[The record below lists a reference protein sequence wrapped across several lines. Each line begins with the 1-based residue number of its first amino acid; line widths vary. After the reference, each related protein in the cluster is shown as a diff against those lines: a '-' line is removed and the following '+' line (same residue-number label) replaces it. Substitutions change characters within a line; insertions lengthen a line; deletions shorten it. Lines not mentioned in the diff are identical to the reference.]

1 MIFSGKLV
9 PGKIGRFDEETHFPD
24 NWTAV
29 QFEFLYFVWNTDDDS
44 GNSHPPHSSL
54 SLSLSS
60 KLAPTLLVS
69 LTRSHPPQGTNI
81 VKIISYLYSVFPD
94 KFEL

>member
-54 SLSLSS
+54 TLSLSLRNWRQPSWS
-60 KLAPTLLVS
+60 HSLARILHKGPTL
-69 LTRSHPPQGTNI
+69 
-81 VKIISYLYSVFPD
+81 
-94 KFEL
+94 